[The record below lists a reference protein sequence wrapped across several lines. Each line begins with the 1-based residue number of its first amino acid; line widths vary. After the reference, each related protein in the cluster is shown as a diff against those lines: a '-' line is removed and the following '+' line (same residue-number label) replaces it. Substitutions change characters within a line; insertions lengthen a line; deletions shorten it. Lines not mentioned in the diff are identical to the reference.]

1 MTSLA
6 FVRRHH
12 RPLLALTGATAA
24 LAVVA
29 AVGILVDPRILTG
42 VPIWLK
48 PFKFAVS
55 ISIYGLTLAWML
67 SVLPRR
73 SRVAEWAGTV
83 IVASLTAEMI
93 VIVLQVIRGT
103 TSHYNETTPLNGAL
117 WQVMG
122 TSILILFIAHLV
134 IGVVALR
141 QRIPDRVAASA
152 IRWGLGLSLLGM
164 AAAVPM
170 VMPSRAPGAEG
181 ISGAHSVGVPD
192 GGPGLPL
199 TGWSTTGGDLRIG
212 HFVGLHALQALPLL
226 AILLG
231 RLAGSRLDER
241 VRARLVLVGGLAY
254 AVLVVLLTWQ
264 ALRGQPLLRP
274 DGLTV
279 AAFATLAL
287 AVTAATT
294 AVLIRS
300 RAPEPVLCRELESA
314 A

>member
-1 MTSLA
+1 MTTVAL
-6 FVRRHH
+6 VQRYH
-12 RPLLALTGATAA
+12 RPLLVLTGATAV
-24 LAVVA
+24 LAVVT

-48 PFKFAVS
+48 PFKFSVS
-55 ISIYGLTLAWML
+55 IAVYGFTLAWML

-83 IVASLTAEMI
+83 VVAALTAEMA
-93 VIVLQVIRGT
+93 VIVTQVIRGT
-103 TSHYNETTPLNGAL
+103 TSHYNESTPLNSAL

-122 TSILILFIAHLV
+122 ISIMILFVAHLV
-134 IGVVALR
+134 IGVIALR

-170 VMPSRAPGAEG
+170 VIPRAGAGGETLA
-181 ISGAHSVGVPD
+181 GAHSVGVPD

-199 TGWSTTGGDLRIG
+199 VGWSTTGGDLRIG

-231 RLAGSRLDER
+231 RWGGRRLDAST
-241 VRARLVLVGGLAY
+241 RARLVLVAGLAY
-254 AVLVVLLTWQ
+254 AVLIMLLTWQ
-264 ALRGQPLLRP
+264 ALRGQPLLEP
-274 DGLTV
+274 DGLTF
-279 AAFATLAL
+279 AAFATLVL
-287 AVTAATT
+287 ATVAATT
-294 AVLIRS
+294 AVLVRARRS
-300 RAPEPVLCRELESA
+300 EMALA